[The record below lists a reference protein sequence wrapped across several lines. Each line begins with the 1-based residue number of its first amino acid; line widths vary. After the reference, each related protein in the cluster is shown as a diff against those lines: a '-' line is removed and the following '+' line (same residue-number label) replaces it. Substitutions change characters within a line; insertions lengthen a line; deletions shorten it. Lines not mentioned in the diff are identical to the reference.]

1 MSEETKRK
9 ILEELKK
16 VQPCDLSMG
25 EIAEKV
31 GISDITA
38 SKYVST
44 LRAEGRIEISRK
56 VGNAV
61 FYRIKRS

>member
-1 MSEETKRK
+1 M
-9 ILEELKK
+9 KK
-16 VQPCDLSMG
+16 VQPCDLSMD

-31 GISDITA
+31 GISDIIA

-44 LRAEGRIEISRK
+44 LKAEGRIDISRK

-61 FYRIKRS
+61 FYRIKKT